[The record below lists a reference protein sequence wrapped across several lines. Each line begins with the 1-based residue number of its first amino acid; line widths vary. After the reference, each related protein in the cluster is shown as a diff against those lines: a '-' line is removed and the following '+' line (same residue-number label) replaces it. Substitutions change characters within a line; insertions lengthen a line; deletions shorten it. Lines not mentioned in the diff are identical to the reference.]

1 LQQLKTFDM
10 DHLTAEDEQLLAH
23 AKAKEKERASK
34 Q

>member
-1 LQQLKTFDM
+1 M